1 MKSVLV
7 ILWLGLVFSF
17 WPFTSQAACKKETFR
32 LAIDIGHDTV
42 NYGAKSA
49 RGEGEYWFNKR
60 LANRLLV
67 AAHRHGYEQAFIL
80 NNEEDIL
87 PLYHRTKL
95 AKAQRADFFL
105 SIHHDSA
112 REFLLGQWEYRG
124 MKTLQGDQFSG
135 HSIFVSQR
143 NPYWDESLF
152 FARELG
158 KALLKDN
165 LQPTLHHNGVGRR
178 RLHDAKLGI
187 YRYDPLI
194 VLHSAT
200 MPAVLFEGGV
210 ILNRDDELLLRTPRH
225 QDRLIRGLLWAL
237 DRYVTWK
244 CH

>member
-1 MKSVLV
+1 MIGLI
-7 ILWLGLVFSF
+7 ILISL
-17 WPFTSQAACKKETFR
+17 WPVTAQAACSKKTFR

-60 LANRLLV
+60 LAYRLL
-67 AAHRHGYEQAFIL
+67 ASAKRQGYEQAFIL
-80 NNEEDIL
+80 NNEEQIL

-95 AKAQRADFFL
+95 ARERRADFFL

-112 REFLLGQWEYRG
+112 REFLLGAWEYRG

-143 NPYWDESLF
+143 NPYWEASLY
-152 FARELG
+152 FAEELG
-158 KALLKDN
+158 SALLKDN
-165 LQPTLHHNGVGRR
+165 LQPTLHHNGVGKRR
-178 RLHDAKLGI
+178 IHNAKLGI

-210 ILNRDDELLLRTPRH
+210 ILNRDDELLLRTTRH

-237 DRYVTWK
+237 DRYVSWYCK
-244 CH
+244 